1 MSLTPD
7 ESYEP
12 AAQSL
17 PPTETIAPPDSGP
30 RASVWRSRAV
40 RICFV
45 LFMFEIGLFLVIF
58 PWTDSW
64 NFNYVQGLLP
74 ALQDVWDDPYF
85 RGAITGLGCLNVYL
99 SFLEMIR
106 LLRRPR

>member
-12 AAQSL
+12 ASQSL
-17 PPTETIAPPDSGP
+17 PPTETMAPPDSGLP
-30 RASVWRSRAV
+30 HSVWRSRVV
-40 RICFV
+40 RICFA

-58 PWTDSW
+58 PWTDGW

-85 RGAITGLGCLNVYL
+85 RGGITGLGCLNVYM
-99 SFLEMIR
+99 SVLEVIR